1 MQPGETIC
9 MWPVRAA
16 GASLAVVG
24 LIRSL
29 SRVSMTPGTSP
40 TQATP
45 RPVLR
50 DRERGSRRVGR
61 ETSSC
66 LPRPT
71 GARTVAPNAVASD
84 HEGR

>member
-40 TQATP
+40 HAGDAPASAPGP
-45 RPVLR
+45 RAREPARRSGNVFMSPAP
-50 DRERGSRRVGR
+50 DRRANRRPERGGF
-61 ETSSC
+61 
-66 LPRPT
+66 
-71 GARTVAPNAVASD
+71 
-84 HEGR
+84 